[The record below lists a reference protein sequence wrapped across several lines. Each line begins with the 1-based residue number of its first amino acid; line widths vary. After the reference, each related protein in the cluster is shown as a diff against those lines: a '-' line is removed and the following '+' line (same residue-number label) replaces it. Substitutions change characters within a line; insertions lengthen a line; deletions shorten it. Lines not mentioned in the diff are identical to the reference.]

1 MALVSLELELLC
13 GALDVRGGGCVCV
26 AGCRSM
32 VWEVARDGLLHFLDF
47 ALGAMIVGVCSV
59 YASEVVV

>member
-1 MALVSLELELLC
+1 MC

-26 AGCRSM
+26 AGCRSI
-32 VWEVARDGLLHFLDF
+32 VWEIARDGLLRFLDF

-59 YASEVVV
+59 DASEVVV